1 MDLHSAIRQVLPL
14 KDIERLLAAN
24 PAAALVADVHQKL
37 ALHLAAEQGRA
48 EVVKALLTAAPA
60 TAAATDRDLW
70 TPLHWAA
77 FGGHQDAVSLL
88 LAAEPGAAMM
98 GNCGSST
105 PLHLAACY
113 GHERVVQALVAAAPG
128 AAAMRSNSGKTP
140 LQTAVV
146 HRRIAAAH
154 HLLLGPTSDLL
165 KALAIDCDKAQPLY
179 ADLAA
184 SRRMTRW
191 QWRKLRRVCPPLA
204 AALHAVLER
213 SPAEARLLVQRLA
226 ARQRQRLRTF
236 ALCLVRAQ
244 RKARASL
251 PAEVTGRILAMAGSM
266 LAHI

>member
-1 MDLHSAIRQVLPL
+1 V
-14 KDIERLLAAN
+14 
-24 PAAALVADVHQKL
+24 
-37 ALHLAAEQGRA
+37 
-48 EVVKALLTAAPA
+48 AAPA

-88 LAAEPGAAMM
+88 LEVAPGAALM
-98 GNCGSST
+98 GNRGSST

-113 GHERVVQALVAAAPG
+113 GHERVEQALVAAAPG
-128 AAAMRSNSGKTP
+128 AA
-140 LQTAVV
+140 TAAK
-146 HRRIAAAH
+146 RPCRQLWCTAALRPPATCCW
-154 HLLLGPTSDLL
+154 GPRL
-165 KALAIDCDKAQPLY
+165 IRWRHWHCDKARPLY

-204 AALHAVLER
+204 AALPAVLER